1 MVNNDTG
8 HQLISRIT
16 EVTGLLASILVGFV
30 IGLNLVSGDLTLPVI
45 NQMGEVIL
53 GWVITLLTL
62 IAAIFRII
70 PN

>member
-1 MVNNDTG
+1 MINNDIG
-8 HQLISRIT
+8 PRLISRIT
-16 EVTGLLASILVGFV
+16 EITGLLASILVGFV
-30 IGLNLVSGDLTLPVI
+30 IGLSLVSGDLTLPVI

>member
-8 HQLISRIT
+8 HRLIGRIT

>member
-8 HQLISRIT
+8 HRLIGRIT

-53 GWVITLLTL
+53 GWAITLLTL